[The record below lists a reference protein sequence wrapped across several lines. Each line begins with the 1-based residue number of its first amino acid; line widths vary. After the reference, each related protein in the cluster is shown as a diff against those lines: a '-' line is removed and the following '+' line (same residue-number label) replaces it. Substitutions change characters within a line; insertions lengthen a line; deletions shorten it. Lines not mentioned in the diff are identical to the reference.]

1 MRPHS
6 AAFTLLLSA
15 ESEEARDVATRQ
27 TLAVRRHRRGRH
39 GGDRRSR
46 HRRGSEEGGAEGG
59 AGEEGGAEP
68 SDAAETPDA
77 SHPEVTAESGTDLRQ
92 APDPGS
98 PVLAAL
104 PRGEKLTV
112 ICAAEG
118 AAGGTWHLVRTD
130 HYAWAPAADIAL
142 HGAAPSRC

>member
-1 MRPHS
+1 MSLLGRLS
-6 AAFTLLLSA
+6 LYAATGA
-15 ESEEARDVATRQ
+15 VAM
-27 TLAVRRHRRGRH
+27 AVIAGPATE
-39 GGDRRSR
+39 G
-46 HRRGSEEGGAEGG
+46 GSEEGGAEGG